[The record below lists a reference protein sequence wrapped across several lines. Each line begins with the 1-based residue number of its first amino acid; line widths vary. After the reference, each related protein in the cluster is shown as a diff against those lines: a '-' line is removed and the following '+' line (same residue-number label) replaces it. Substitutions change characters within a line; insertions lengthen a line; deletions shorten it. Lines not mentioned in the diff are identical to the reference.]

1 MTTYKEKLESELIE
15 KIEKLI
21 NSEDVRSDEKKI
33 LYKFL
38 NNKDSVL
45 KKVKDLK
52 DDLRNLQAEK
62 GLEDGLSDQVLDLY
76 SFLQRKV
83 PTSGPASIFNG
94 LIKWFFRSL
103 FFG

>member
-94 LIKWFFRSL
+94 LIK
-103 FFG
+103 

>member
-1 MTTYKEKLESELIE
+1 MATYMKKIESELIE

-33 LYKFL
+33 LSKFL
-38 NNKDSVL
+38 NNNQDSVL

-94 LIKWFFRSL
+94 LIK
-103 FFG
+103 